1 VSQCSAPFAERE
13 RAAWTLLPGSARGA
27 RRLRHT
33 PLDRDRRAWR
43 HSPRAHD
50 PPPDR
55 SGCAAR
61 TRARTG
67 V

>member
-1 VSQCSAPFAERE
+1 VSQCSAAFAERE
-13 RAAWTLLPGSARGA
+13 RAPWTLLPGSARGA
-27 RRLRHT
+27 CRLRHT
-33 PLDRDRRAWR
+33 PLDRDRRHA
-43 HSPRAHD
+43 PRAHGR
-50 PPPDR
+50 PPGR